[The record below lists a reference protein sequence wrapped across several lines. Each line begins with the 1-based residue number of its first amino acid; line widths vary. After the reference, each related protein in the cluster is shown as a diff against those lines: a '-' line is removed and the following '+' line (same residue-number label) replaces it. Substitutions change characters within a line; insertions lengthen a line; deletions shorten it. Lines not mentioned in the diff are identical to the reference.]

1 MSFEIIIPTSFYYLL
16 TLYSFSNFYF
26 RKYDLE
32 FVQLQEINIDTKL
45 PSLSADRQ
53 IVGFL
58 ANIFSILHVVFYIY
72 FAYKFNL
79 FSAIVLNVSAT
90 ILSTVLVFFESK
102 LTYKIDEKRV
112 LRTLGKVSEYI
123 NVLVITFVFLILKD
137 LS

>member
-32 FVQLQEINIDTKL
+32 FIQLQKINPDTKL
-45 PSLSADRQ
+45 PSLLVDRH
-53 IVGFL
+53 ITGFV

-79 FSAIVLNVSAT
+79 FSTIVLFVCTT

-102 LTYKIDEKRV
+102 LTSQLDEKKV
-112 LRTLGKVSEYI
+112 LRTLGKVSEYV